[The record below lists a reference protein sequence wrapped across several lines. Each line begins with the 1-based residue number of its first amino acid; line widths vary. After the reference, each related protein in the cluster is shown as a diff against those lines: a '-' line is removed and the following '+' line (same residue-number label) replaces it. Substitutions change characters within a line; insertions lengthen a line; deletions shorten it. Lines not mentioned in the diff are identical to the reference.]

1 MDYRTLGKDLKVS
14 AVGMGCMG
22 LSRSYGERPDRKYSV
37 DLIAQAVDMGYTF
50 FDTAPLYGTEDAP
63 HDNEELLG
71 EALKPYR
78 DKIVLA
84 TKCGVE
90 FDWSEPSTNK
100 RVLTDARPDVIKK
113 SLEDSLKRLQT
124 DHIDLY
130 YLHRVDPKIP
140 IEEVAA
146 TMKELYQEGKILH
159 WGLSA
164 VDEATIR
171 KAHAVFPLTAI
182 ENRYSM
188 MYRSTEDLFPTLEE
202 LNIDLV
208 AYSPLANGLLTNAYT
223 KADLKNFARGDD
235 NRSVMPQFTEEGMD
249 KNKGLLA
256 LIQKIAEEKQATP
269 GQISLAWM
277 IDKKPWIVP
286 IPGSK
291 KASRLKENLGA
302 RDVELSQDE
311 VKAIDDALDHMEM
324 SDVFGGAPVN
334 K

>member
-37 DLIAQAVDMGYTF
+37 DLIAQAVNMGYTF

-90 FDWSEPSTNK
+90 FDWSDPSTNK

-130 YLHRVDPKIP
+130 YLHRVDPKVP

-202 LNIDLV
+202 LNIGLV

-223 KADLKNFARGDD
+223 KADLKNFARSDD

-249 KNKGLLA
+249 KNKDLLA

-311 VKAIDDALDHMEM
+311 VKALDDALDHMEM

>member
-90 FDWSEPSTNK
+90 FDWSDPSTNK

-124 DHIDLY
+124 DHINLY
-130 YLHRVDPKIP
+130 YLHRVDPKVP

-202 LNIDLV
+202 LNIGLV

-223 KADLKNFARGDD
+223 KADLKNFARSDD

-249 KNKGLLA
+249 KNKDLLA

>member
-90 FDWSEPSTNK
+90 FDWSDPSTNK

-130 YLHRVDPKIP
+130 YLHRVDPKVP

-188 MYRSTEDLFPTLEE
+188 MYRSTEELFPTLEE
-202 LNIDLV
+202 LNIGLV

-223 KADLKNFARGDD
+223 KADLKNFARSDD

-249 KNKGLLA
+249 KNKDLLA

>member
-50 FDTAPLYGTEDAP
+50 FDTAPFYGTEDAP

-90 FDWSEPSTNK
+90 FDWSDPSTNK

-130 YLHRVDPKIP
+130 YLHRVDPKVP

-146 TMKELYQEGKILH
+146 TMKELYQKGKILH

-202 LNIDLV
+202 LNIGLV

-249 KNKGLLA
+249 KNKDLLA

>member
-90 FDWSEPSTNK
+90 FDWSDPSTNK

-130 YLHRVDPKIP
+130 YLHRVDPKVP

-202 LNIDLV
+202 LNIGLV

-223 KADLKNFARGDD
+223 KADLKNFARSDD

-249 KNKGLLA
+249 KNKDLLA

>member
-1 MDYRTLGKDLKVS
+1 MFDDVQRIQILRI
-14 AVGMGCMG
+14 VGFHAH
-22 LSRSYGERPDRKYSV
+22 RPADMLQRRH
-37 DLIAQAVDMGYTF
+37 LIAQAVDMGYTF

-90 FDWSEPSTNK
+90 FDWSDPSTNK

-130 YLHRVDPKIP
+130 YLHRVDPKVP
-140 IEEVAA
+140 IEEVTA

-202 LNIDLV
+202 LNIGLV

-223 KADLKNFARGDD
+223 KADLKNFARSDD

-249 KNKGLLA
+249 KNKDLLA

>member
-1 MDYRTLGKDLKVS
+1 MDYRTIGKDLKVS

-90 FDWSEPSTNK
+90 FDWSDPSTNK

-130 YLHRVDPKIP
+130 YLHRVDPKVP

-202 LNIDLV
+202 LNIGLV

-223 KADLKNFARGDD
+223 KADLKNFARSDD

-249 KNKGLLA
+249 KNKDLLA

>member
-1 MDYRTLGKDLKVS
+1 MDYRILGKDLKVS

-78 DKIVLA
+78 NQIVLA

-90 FDWSEPSTNK
+90 FDWSDPSTNK
-100 RVLTDARPDVIKK
+100 RVLTDARPEVIKK

-124 DHIDLY
+124 DHVDLF
-130 YLHRVDPKIP
+130 YLHRVDPKVP
-140 IEEVAA
+140 IEEVAG
-146 TMKELYQEGKILH
+146 TMKDLYDEGKILH

-171 KAHAVFPLTAI
+171 KAYAVFPLTAI

-188 MYRSTEDLFPTLEE
+188 MYRSTEELFPTLEE
-202 LNIDLV
+202 LHIGLV

-235 NRSVMPQFTEEGMD
+235 NRSVMPQFTPEGMD
-249 KNKGLLA
+249 KNKDLLD
-256 LIQKIAEEKQATP
+256 LIQKIAKDKNATP

-324 SDVFGGAPVN
+324 SAVFGGAPVN